1 MKAIRRVVF
10 FKGKNPKQK
19 QYTYEGYR
27 RVVTLTE
34 KTLNKQYT
42 YEVYRRCVT
51 LKWKHSKNNI
61 HLTVCEE
68 V

>member
-1 MKAIRRVVF
+1 MKAIRRVVS
-10 FKGKNPKQK
+10 FKGKPKQK
-19 QYTYEGYR
+19 HYTFEGIW

-51 LKWKHSKNNI
+51 LKWKYSKNNI